1 MELGNYLVYAYNN
14 GILEELYQ
22 YAIHLQIPL
31 RENVG
36 FYFIY
41 IFSELY
47 AWSTKWNMSN
57 DCFEVGQPPLMIF

>member
-1 MELGNYLVYAYNN
+1 MCVYYVFMCVYVYVLPSFIMELGNYLVYAYNN

-47 AWSTKWNMSN
+47 A
-57 DCFEVGQPPLMIF
+57 